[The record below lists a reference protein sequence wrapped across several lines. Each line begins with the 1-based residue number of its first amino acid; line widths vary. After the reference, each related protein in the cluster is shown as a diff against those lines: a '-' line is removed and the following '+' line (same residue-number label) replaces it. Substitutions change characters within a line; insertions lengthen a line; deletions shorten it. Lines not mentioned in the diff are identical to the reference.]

1 MSRLQGANVNELVP
15 THSGTGLRRFAEALY
30 EQPGVERL
38 LLDLQDNHGCDVL
51 LLLYACWLGQRR
63 EVACF
68 ARWEAIVDWHWPWQA
83 QVVTPLRS
91 ARRFLKGL
99 DDSAELYKSVKNCE
113 LEAELLQLERLA
125 VHDRGEALDVRLDNS
140 VEEQLA
146 ACCDAQSIELSAGLR
161 ERLDRLAMLTAS
173 L

>member
-1 MSRLQGANVNELVP
+1 MNELQQVEA
-15 THSGTGLRRFAEALY
+15 GVMLRRFAEGVY
-30 EQPGVERL
+30 EQPGVEPL

-63 EVACF
+63 EAASF
-68 ARWEAIVDWHWPWQA
+68 SRWEAIVDWHWPWQA
-83 QVVTPLRS
+83 QVVTPLRT
-91 ARRFLKGL
+91 ARRFLKGRE
-99 DDSAELYKSVKNCE
+99 DSADLYVKVKGCE

-125 VHDRGEALDVRLDNS
+125 SHDRGEALDIRRDDS

-146 ACCDAQSIELSAGLR
+146 ACCDAQGIELSAALR
-161 ERLDRLAMLTAS
+161 GRLDRLAVLAAP

>member
-1 MSRLQGANVNELVP
+1 MNESVP
-15 THSGTGLRRFAEALY
+15 TASGIGLRRFAEALY
-30 EQPGVERL
+30 EQPGVEQL
-38 LLDLQDNHGCDVL
+38 LLDLQDNYGCDVL

-63 EVACF
+63 EAACF
-68 ARWEAIVDWHWPWQA
+68 ARWETIMDWHWPWQA

-91 ARRFLKGL
+91 ARRYLKGHE
-99 DDSAELYKSVKNCE
+99 DSAELYKSVKSCE

-125 VHDRGEALDVRLDNS
+125 VHDRGEALDVRPDNS
-140 VEEQLA
+140 AKEQLA

-161 ERLDRLAMLTAS
+161 ERLERLALLAET